1 MNKREWL
8 WKMSINTVAP
18 GVQGKP
24 HMLLNVRSAQ
34 NDAPITSGCLPEIS
48 GNKTSLLRKSVC
60 SDLLTLFN
68 SPLSALPSLLVSGM
82 PEWQVHNQSDK
93 HLQSWYC
100 RQLRSALLFHEP
112 RIAALQVNL
121 KEAYS
126 HTLAISLEIMLYH
139 DDEPLTF
146 DLVWDNGGWRSATLE
161 NVS

>member
-1 MNKREWL
+1 MMRQSL
-8 WKMSINTVAP
+8 QAV
-18 GVQGKP
+18 
-24 HMLLNVRSAQ
+24 
-34 NDAPITSGCLPEIS
+34 LPEIS
-48 GNKTSLLRKSVC
+48 GNKTSPLRKSVC

-68 SPLSALPSLLVSGM
+68 SPHSALPSLLVSGM
-82 PEWQVHNQSDK
+82 PEWQVHNPSDK

-121 KEAYS
+121 KEAYC

-139 DDEPLTF
+139 DDESLTF

-161 NVS
+161 CQLSTISSSRSSRQKRSATGFMRVFIRYA

>member
-1 MNKREWL
+1 
-8 WKMSINTVAP
+8 MSINTVVP

-24 HMLLNVRSAQ
+24 HMLLNVRVRKMMRQSLQAV
-34 NDAPITSGCLPEIS
+34 LPEIS

-68 SPLSALPSLLVSGM
+68 SPHSALPSLLVSGM

-112 RIAALQVNL
+112 RIAASQVNL

>member
-1 MNKREWL
+1 MAR
-8 WKMSINTVAP
+8 
-18 GVQGKP
+18 
-24 HMLLNVRSAQ
+24 
-34 NDAPITSGCLPEIS
+34 
-48 GNKTSLLRKSVC
+48 
-60 SDLLTLFN
+60 
-68 SPLSALPSLLVSGM
+68 
-82 PEWQVHNQSDK
+82 HNQSDK

-139 DDEPLTF
+139 DGEPLTF
-146 DLVWDNGGWRSATLE
+146 DLVWDNGGWCSAMLE

>member
-1 MNKREWL
+1 
-8 WKMSINTVAP
+8 
-18 GVQGKP
+18 
-24 HMLLNVRSAQ
+24 
-34 NDAPITSGCLPEIS
+34 
-48 GNKTSLLRKSVC
+48 
-60 SDLLTLFN
+60 
-68 SPLSALPSLLVSGM
+68 M
-82 PEWQVHNQSDK
+82 PEWQVVNQSDK

-112 RIAALQVNL
+112 RIAALPVDL

>member
-1 MNKREWL
+1 MMRQSL
-8 WKMSINTVAP
+8 QAV
-18 GVQGKP
+18 
-24 HMLLNVRSAQ
+24 
-34 NDAPITSGCLPEIS
+34 LPEIS

-60 SDLLTLFN
+60 SDLLTLLILLFRHYRHY
-68 SPLSALPSLLVSGM
+68 LFQACPSGKCITRATNISRAGIAV
-82 PEWQVHNQSDK
+82 
-93 HLQSWYC
+93 
-100 RQLRSALLFHEP
+100 QLRSALLFHEP

>member
-1 MNKREWL
+1 MMRQ
-8 WKMSINTVAP
+8 SRQAV
-18 GVQGKP
+18 
-24 HMLLNVRSAQ
+24 
-34 NDAPITSGCLPEIS
+34 LPEIS
-48 GNKTSLLRKSVC
+48 GNKTSSLRKSIC

-68 SPLSALPSLLVSGM
+68 SPHSALPSLLVSGM

-139 DDEPLTF
+139 DETRNQRARGEPVDFRKREGLDF
-146 DLVWDNGGWRSATLE
+146 FERILSKPCAEVNRRNRCKPCSSNAAGHHDGSCP
-161 NVS
+161 